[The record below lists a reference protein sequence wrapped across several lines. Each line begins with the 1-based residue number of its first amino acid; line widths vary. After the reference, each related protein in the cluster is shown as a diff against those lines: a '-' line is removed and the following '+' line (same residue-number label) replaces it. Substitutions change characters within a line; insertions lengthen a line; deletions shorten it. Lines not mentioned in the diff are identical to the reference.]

1 MDTLSGGYKAMKA
14 ANKVNN
20 VKKDMEKK
28 AKSVSESVKA
38 KKVSRTSS
46 TDIES

>member
-1 MDTLSGGYKAMKA
+1 MDTLSGGYKAIKT

-28 AKSVSESVKA
+28 AKSVTDSVKT
-38 KKVSRTSS
+38 KKVTRT
-46 TDIES
+46 